1 MLDTGSF
8 CFNNKTT
15 MKREQLKC
23 AKNHGTSPLRLR
35 KLRSFMKISEMLGF
49 DDNYPAGHSKGKG
62 ITKNQL

>member
-1 MLDTGSF
+1 
-8 CFNNKTT
+8 
-15 MKREQLKC
+15 MKKEQLKC